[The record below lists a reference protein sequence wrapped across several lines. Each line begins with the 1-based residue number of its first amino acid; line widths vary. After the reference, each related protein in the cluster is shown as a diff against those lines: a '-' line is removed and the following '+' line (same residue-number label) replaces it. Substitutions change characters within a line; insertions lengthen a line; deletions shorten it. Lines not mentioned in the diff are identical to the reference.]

1 MKQENIKEKQNQQK
15 AEKNISNI
23 NLQIEDCYYVDP
35 KKEDIKTIEGY
46 IFFDWNLW
54 LWNKPK
60 WICFGT

>member
-46 IFFDWNLW
+46 IFFD
-54 LWNKPK
+54 
-60 WICFGT
+60 